1 MSGFLAGSIQGLERT
16 LPIRACETA
25 RKQLRMSLA
34 FLEVFL
40 VFAAVSSSDG
50 SVGQVTAL
58 VDPSTR
64 ALWDSIERTLTRRL
78 AKEKGYVFNQTFVV

>member
-1 MSGFLAGSIQGLERT
+1 MSGFLAGSIQGLERA

-40 VFAAVSSSDG
+40 VF
-50 SVGQVTAL
+50 
-58 VDPSTR
+58 DP
-64 ALWDSIERTLTRRL
+64 WDSFERTLTRRL